1 MPFYPP
7 PPTPVSFQHTL
18 HSFLQ
23 KDGLPLREV
32 LTEDHIAQAVAA
44 DGLAFGNG
52 PSDVWSV
59 PLTVWAFLT
68 QVSSAQK
75 SCVAA
80 VARVLTLLAILGRD
94 PCHSGSGAY
103 CKARAKLSESFLSRL
118 TIDVGRRVE
127 DAAPAAWRWRGRRVV
142 LVDGSTLSM
151 PDTEANQ
158 AAYPQSRTQR
168 PGVGFPQ
175 MRWVALIG
183 LTTGCALDAAF
194 GPCRGKETGETALF
208 REMLG
213 TLRAGDV
220 LVADRYYCSYWTVAL
235 AKGLG
240 VDVVFRMHQK
250 RHTDFRRGRR
260 LGRKDHV
267 VDWAKPVRPEWMD
280 EETYASLPGTLTL
293 REMRGSVGAA
303 GSRVRELTVVTTLT
317 EPADYG
323 KDEITSLY
331 GSRWNA
337 EVDLRSIKTH
347 MGMDVL
353 TCKTPEMVRKEIWA
367 HLLAYDLVR
376 EVMAQAA
383 RENGKVPRGLS
394 FLGAVQTLEAFRSL
408 LLAATG
414 VDLPGLIR
422 RILAAIATHR
432 VGNRPNR
439 WEPRK
444 VKRRPKPYRR
454 MTRPRAVERAE
465 SRTG

>member
-1 MPFYPP
+1 MPFYSP
-7 PPTPVSFQHTL
+7 PPTPVSFRHTL

-23 KDGLPLREV
+23 GDGMPSSDA
-32 LTEDHIAQAVAA
+32 LTEDRIAQAAA
-44 DGLAFGNG
+44 AEGLAFATG

-59 PLTVWAFLT
+59 ALTVWTFLA

-80 VARVLTLLAILGRD
+80 VARALTLLAVLGRP

-103 CKARAKLSESFLSRL
+103 CKARAKLPESFLRRL
-118 TIDVGRRVE
+118 AVDAGRRVE

-158 AAYPQSRTQR
+158 AEYPQSRTQR
-168 PGVGFPQ
+168 PGVGFPL
-175 MRWVALIG
+175 MRWVALIA
-183 LTTGCALDAAF
+183 LTTGCTLDAAF

-208 REMLG
+208 RRMLG
-213 TLRAGDV
+213 ALRAKDV

-235 AKGLG
+235 ARGLG
-240 VDVVFRMHQK
+240 VDVVFRMHQR

-260 LGRKDHV
+260 LGKKDHV
-267 VDWAKPVRPEWMD
+267 VDWAKPERPAWMD
-280 EETYASLPGTLTL
+280 EETYASLPDTLTL
-293 REMRGSVGAA
+293 REMRGGVGAA

-323 KDEITSLY
+323 KDEIVRLY

-337 EVDLRSIKTH
+337 EVDLRSMKTH
-347 MGMDVL
+347 MGMAIL

-367 HLLAYDLVR
+367 HLLAYNLVR

-383 RENGKVPRGLS
+383 REHGKVPRHLS
-394 FLGAVQTLEAFRSL
+394 FLGAVQTLEAFRML
-408 LLAATG
+408 LLATAEA
-414 VDLPGLIR
+414 DLPGLIR
-422 RILAAIATHR
+422 RILAAIAAHR
-432 VGNRPNR
+432 VGDRPDR
-439 WEPRK
+439 HEPRK

-465 SRTG
+465 LANG

>member
-1 MPFYPP
+1 MPFYSP

-23 KDGLPLREV
+23 ADALPLREV
-32 LTEDHIAQAVAA
+32 LTEDQITQAAQAE
-44 DGLAFGNG
+44 GLAFGAG

-59 PLTVWAFLT
+59 ALTVWAFLT

-80 VARVLTLLAILGRD
+80 VARVLTLLTVLGRG

-103 CKARAKLSESFLSRL
+103 CKARAKLSESFLRRL
-118 TIDVGRRVE
+118 AVDVGNGVE
-127 DAAPAAWRWRGRRVV
+127 DAAPDSWRWHGRRVL

-158 AAYPQSRTQR
+158 AAYPQSRKQK
-168 PGVGFPQ
+168 PGVGFPL
-175 MRWVALIG
+175 MRWVALIA
-183 LTTGCALDAAF
+183 LSTGCALDSAF

-208 REMLG
+208 RQMLG

-235 AKGLG
+235 AKKLG

-260 LGRKDHV
+260 LGRMDHV
-267 VDWAKPVRPEWMD
+267 VDWAKPVRPKWMD
-280 EETYASLPGTLTL
+280 EETYASLPDTLTL
-293 REMRGSVGAA
+293 REMRGSVGVA
-303 GSRVRELTVVTTLT
+303 GSRVRRLTVVTTLA
-317 EPADYG
+317 EPANWA
-323 KDEITSLY
+323 KDEVMSLY

-347 MGMDVL
+347 MHMDIL

-367 HLLAYDLVR
+367 HLLAYNLVR
-376 EVMAQAA
+376 GVMARAA
-383 RENGKVPRGLS
+383 RERGVTPRQLS
-394 FLGAVQTLEAFRSL
+394 FLGTVQTLEAFRTL
-408 LLAATG
+408 LLAVTEA
-414 VDLPGLIR
+414 DMPALIR
-422 RILAAIATHR
+422 RVLAAVATHR
-432 VGNRPNR
+432 VGNRPGR
-439 WEPRK
+439 HEPRE
-444 VKRRPKPYRR
+444 VKRRPKPYKL
-454 MTRPRAVERAE
+454 MTRSRAE
-465 SRTG
+465 GRAALKDE

>member
-1 MPFYPP
+1 MPFYSP
-7 PPTPVSFQHTL
+7 PPTPVSFQHTR

-23 KDGLPLREV
+23 GDAMPLRDV
-32 LTEDHIAQAVAA
+32 LTEDHIAQAAT
-44 DGLAFGNG
+44 DEGLAFGEG
-52 PSDVWSV
+52 PADVWSV
-59 PLTVWAFLT
+59 ALTVWTFLT
-68 QVSSAQK
+68 QVSSPQK

-80 VARVLTLLAILGRD
+80 VARALALLAVLGRA

-118 TIDVGRRVE
+118 AVDVGRRVE
-127 DAAPAAWRWRGRRVV
+127 DAAPKTWHWRGRRVV

-158 AAYPQSRTQR
+158 AAYPQSRTQK
-168 PGVGFPQ
+168 PGVGFPLV
-175 MRWVALIG
+175 RWVALIA
-183 LTTGCALDAAF
+183 LTTGCALDSAF

-213 TLRAGDV
+213 TLRKGDV
-220 LVADRYYCSYWTVAL
+220 LVADRYYCSYWIVAL
-235 AKGLG
+235 AKKLG

-267 VDWAKPVRPEWMD
+267 VDWAKPQRPQWMD
-280 EETYASLPGTLTL
+280 EETYTSLPDTLSL

-317 EPADYG
+317 EPADYS
-323 KDEITSLY
+323 KEEIMSLY

-337 EVDLRSIKTH
+337 ELDIRSIKTY
-347 MGMDVL
+347 MGMAIL

-367 HLLAYDLVR
+367 HLLAYNLVR
-376 EVMAQAA
+376 EGMAQAA
-383 RENGKVPRGLS
+383 REHGKVPRNLS
-394 FLGAVQTLEAFRSL
+394 FLGTMQTLEAFRTL
-408 LLAATG
+408 LLATTEA
-414 VDLPGLIR
+414 DLPGLIR
-422 RILAAIATHR
+422 RILGIIATHR

-444 VKRRPKPYRR
+444 VKRRPKPYKR
-454 MTRPRAVERAE
+454 MMRPRAVERAE
-465 SRTG
+465 SQNG

>member
-1 MPFYPP
+1 MPFYYP

-18 HSFLQ
+18 DSFLQ
-23 KDGLPLREV
+23 GDGLPLSDV
-32 LTEDHIAQAVAA
+32 LTEDQIVQAAQA
-44 DGLAFGNG
+44 DGLVFGAG

-80 VARVLTLLAILGRD
+80 VARVLTLLAVLGRA

-103 CKARAKLSESFLSRL
+103 CKARTKLSESFLRRL
-118 TIDVGRRVE
+118 AVDVGSRAE
-127 DAAPAAWRWRGRRVV
+127 DAGPAAWRWHGRRVV

-158 AAYPQSRTQR
+158 AAYPQSRTQK
-168 PGVGFPQ
+168 PGVGFPL
-175 MRWVALIG
+175 MRWVALIA
-183 LTTGCALDAAF
+183 LSTGCPLDAAF

-208 REMLG
+208 RQMLG
-213 TLRAGDV
+213 TLRARDV

-235 AKGLG
+235 AQERG
-240 VDVVFRMHQK
+240 VDVVFRMHPK

-260 LGRKDHV
+260 LGRMDHV
-267 VDWAKPVRPEWMD
+267 VDWTKPERPDWMD
-280 EETYASLPGTLTL
+280 EETYASLPNTLTL
-293 REMRGSVGAA
+293 REMRGSVGEA

-317 EPADYG
+317 EPADG
-323 KDEITSLY
+323 AKDEIVSLY

-367 HLLAYDLVR
+367 HLLAYNLVR
-376 EVMAQAA
+376 EVMARAA
-383 RENGKVPRGLS
+383 RERGVTARQLS
-394 FLGAVQTLEAFRSL
+394 FLGAVQTLEAFRTL
-408 LLAATG
+408 LLAATAA
-414 VDLPGLIR
+414 DLPGLIR
-422 RILAAIATHR
+422 RILAAIAAHR

-439 WEPRK
+439 HEPRK
-444 VKRRPKPYRR
+444 VKRRPKTYKL
-454 MTRPRAVERAE
+454 MTRPRAEERAE
-465 SRTG
+465 SKDG